1 MKKTKI
7 EKLETIL
14 WDRWLLLKIY
24 CEDGTV
30 GIGEAGVHGWQ
41 RPTKSMIETINS
53 FLESVDKLNQNS
65 VL

>member
-7 EKLETIL
+7 EKIEPIL

-24 CEDGTV
+24 CEDGTI

-41 RPTKSMIETINS
+41 RPTKTMIEIMSNW
-53 FLESVDKLNQNS
+53 
-65 VL
+65 

>member
-30 GIGEAGVHGWQ
+30 GIGERWSAWLA
-41 RPTKSMIETINS
+41 KAN
-53 FLESVDKLNQNS
+53 
-65 VL
+65 

>member
-30 GIGEAGVHGWQ
+30 GIGEGGVHGWQ
-41 RPTKSMIETINS
+41 RPTKTMIETMEPYLI
-53 FLESVDKLNQNS
+53 
-65 VL
+65 